1 MRPTRR
7 HVTPSLAVVA
17 LAAAASAAAA
27 AGADAAAVTVSG
39 DDGRAVAISPGS
51 PPALRNLRPQVVV
64 TPDPNTRYSVT
75 VTGPDG
81 RPAAAPVTCAE
92 AAQPATL
99 QVTYRG
105 NGAYGVALSTFAATD
120 GGCAAPL
127 GPPTTYPFTIAGRVV
142 LSHVG
147 RFLLRDPGSANAR
160 TLSLPVD
167 ADPGSQSREIRFK
180 RDGRTRRDGALKGR
194 STSAPFANGAAALRF
209 PGPGTYTVVGRDAA
223 DGVQTPWSAPVRVR
237 VVAPFDL
244 GAIRYPDRSGPRFRV
259 FAQIREGANATGVV
273 SVAIARGG
281 GPFHGLGRA
290 RIDRRG
296 AFGAIF
302 TARTAGTYRLRF
314 TYRGNRLVTPGV
326 VTAKFT
332 VGTAIVSG

>member
-7 HVTPSLAVVA
+7 HVTPVLVA
-17 LAAAASAAAA
+17 TALASAAAA
-27 AGADAAAVTVSG
+27 GDAAAAGVAVSG
-39 DDGRAVAISPGS
+39 DDGRPVAIAPGS
-51 PPALRNLRPQVVV
+51 PPTLRNLRPQAVV
-64 TPDPNTRYSVT
+64 TPDPGTRYSVT

-81 RPAAAPVTCAE
+81 RPAAAPVTCADG
-92 AAQPATL
+92 AQPATL
-99 QVTYRG
+99 QVAYRG
-105 NGAYGVALSTFAATD
+105 NGAYGVALTTFAATD
-120 GGCAAPL
+120 TGCAGPL

-142 LSHVG
+142 LGPAG
-147 RFLLRDPGSANAR
+147 RFLLRDPGSATRRA
-160 TLSLPVD
+160 LSLPVD

-180 RDGRTRRDGALKGR
+180 LNGTTRRDGALKGR

-223 DGVQTPWSAPVRVR
+223 DGIATPWSTPVRIR

-244 GAIRYPDRSGPRFRV
+244 SAIRYPDRSGPRFRV

-281 GPFHGLGRA
+281 GPFRGLGRA

-302 TARTAGTYRLRF
+302 SARTAGTYRLRF
-314 TYRGNRLVTPGV
+314 TYRGNKLVTPGAI
-326 VTAKFT
+326 TARFT